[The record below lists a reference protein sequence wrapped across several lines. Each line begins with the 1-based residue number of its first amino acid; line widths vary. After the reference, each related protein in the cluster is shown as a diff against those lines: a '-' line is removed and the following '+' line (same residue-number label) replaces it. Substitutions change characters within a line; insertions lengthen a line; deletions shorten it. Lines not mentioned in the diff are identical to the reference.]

1 MNNKYLDHMHTKP
14 THERRQH
21 AMRVA
26 GVVTALVFAGWVT
39 TLGMRLGTGSG
50 DAQVAETSST
60 NSDQTAAVLNS
71 GFDATQGGNQL
82 IVSTTTDY

>member
-1 MNNKYLDHMHTKP
+1 MNRYLEHLHRKP

-26 GVVTALVFAGWVT
+26 GVLTALVFVGWVT
-39 TLGMRLGTGSG
+39 TLGMQLGTTNNS
-50 DAQVAETSST
+50 AQVAGTDNT
-60 NSDQTAAVLNS
+60 GQTAAALQS
-71 GFDATQGGNQL
+71 GYDAAQGGNQL

>member
-1 MNNKYLDHMHTKP
+1 MTNKYLDHMQSKP

-26 GVVTALVFAGWVT
+26 GVLTALVFVGWVT
-39 TLGMRLGTGSG
+39 TLGVRLGGTSAGSV
-50 DAQVAETSST
+50 QVAGTD
-60 NSDQTAAVLNS
+60 NVGQTAAALNS
-71 GFDATQGGNQL
+71 GYDAAQGGNQL